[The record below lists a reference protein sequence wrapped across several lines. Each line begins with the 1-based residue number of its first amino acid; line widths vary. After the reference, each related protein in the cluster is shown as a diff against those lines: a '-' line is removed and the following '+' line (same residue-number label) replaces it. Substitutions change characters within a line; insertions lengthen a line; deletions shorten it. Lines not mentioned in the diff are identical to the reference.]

1 MASERASTL
10 YKNEKGERVVRVG
23 HVLQFQQCGV
33 KKTNLLTS
41 ILLGDD
47 LFQHHAAKK
56 KTGNVDLKMGS
67 KIWTP
72 F

>member
-1 MASERASTL
+1 MVT
-10 YKNEKGERVVRVG
+10 
-23 HVLQFQQCGV
+23 VL

-47 LFQHHAAKK
+47 LFQRHAAKK
-56 KTGNVDLKMGS
+56 KTGNVDLKMGP

-72 F
+72 FWGPPKEKQFGGPQNRVQILHPTLGST